1 MLGGHSTICW
11 EHRGAQDGG
20 AAVADDMD
28 RDPRDGLQTIVDDLA
43 EELGRSVVI
52 NDPIVRVLCTSRH
65 FGDEDAV
72 RVRAIL
78 QRDAGPEA
86 ARYLLELGVTR
97 WSRAGTV
104 PARPDLGMNA
114 RLCVP
119 LRDRAELL
127 GLLLVIDA
135 DHTLTPQ
142 EIARIEEVS
151 KSAAA
156 LLVQRRAAA
165 DKARAER
172 DRELLRLLDGE
183 TEERRQAVRAGT
195 AAGWMI
201 DAPQVVVTVV
211 EARRS
216 AASRAEVDIALRT
229 ILEPAARRQQ
239 RRSLTVMRDG
249 RGTMI
254 EAAGRVNVSEAIARA
269 QRMVVGLGQMV
280 GGDGAAGV
288 GGVVPGLAEAWRSH
302 AQAITAMKGAGLIP
316 GFGPVVDWGSLGA
329 YAILLQLPD
338 DAFGPALRPEPVARL
353 LQHEKAS
360 RLVETLRTY
369 LDYGG
374 SVPRTAEALHLH
386 RTSLYYRLEQVRDI
400 TGLDIDDG
408 RNRLLLHLSLL
419 LEDIRSPT
427 APSPRT

>member
-1 MLGGHSTICW
+1 MT
-11 EHRGAQDGG
+11 DG
-20 AAVADDMD
+20 MD
-28 RDPRDGLQTIVDDLA
+28 WDPRDGLQAVVDDLA
-43 EELGRSVVI
+43 DELGRSVVI
-52 NDPIVRVLCTSRH
+52 NDPVVRVLCTSRH

-72 RVRAIL
+72 RIRAIL

-97 WSRAGTV
+97 WPRAGVV
-104 PARPDLGMNA
+104 PARLDLGMNA

-119 LRDRAELL
+119 LRNRAELL
-127 GLLLVIDA
+127 GLLMVIDA

-156 LLVQRRAAA
+156 LLERRRAAA
-165 DKARAER
+165 DSARAER
-172 DRELLRLLDGE
+172 DRELLRLLNGE
-183 TEERRQAVRAGT
+183 AEERRQVVGAGI
-195 AAGWMI
+195 AAGWMV

-211 EARRS
+211 EARRP

-229 ILEPAARRQQ
+229 VLESAARRQQ
-239 RRSLTVMRDG
+239 RPLLTVVRDG

-254 EAAGRVNVSEAIARA
+254 EAAGRVDVSGAIARA
-269 QRMVVGLGQMV
+269 ERMAVALGQLV
-280 GGDGAAGV
+280 SGDGVAGV
-288 GGVVPGLAEAWRSH
+288 GGVVPGLEEAWRSR
-302 AQAITAMKGAGLIP
+302 AQAATAVKGAQLIP
-316 GFGPVVDWGSLGA
+316 GCGPVVGWESLGT
-329 YAILLQLPD
+329 YAILLQLPG

-353 LQHEKAS
+353 LRHEKAS

-386 RTSLYYRLEQVRDI
+386 RTSLYYRLDQVREI

-408 RNRLLLHLSLL
+408 RNRLLLHLGLL
-419 LEDIRSPT
+419 LEDLKSPPERSRGT
-427 APSPRT
+427 

>member
-1 MLGGHSTICW
+1 MT
-11 EHRGAQDGG
+11 DG
-20 AAVADDMD
+20 MD
-28 RDPRDGLQTIVDDLA
+28 WDPRDGLQAVVDDLA
-43 EELGRSVVI
+43 DELGRSVVI
-52 NDPIVRVLCTSRH
+52 NDPVVRVLCTSRH

-72 RVRAIL
+72 RIRAIL

-97 WSRAGTV
+97 WPRAGVV
-104 PARPDLGMNA
+104 PARPDLGMSA

-119 LRDRAELL
+119 LRNRAELL
-127 GLLLVIDA
+127 GLLMVIDA

-156 LLVQRRAAA
+156 LLERRRAAA
-165 DKARAER
+165 DGARVER
-172 DRELLRLLDGE
+172 DRELLRLLNGE
-183 TEERRQAVRAGT
+183 AEERRQAVRAGI
-195 AAGWMI
+195 AAGWMV

-211 EARRS
+211 EALRP

-229 ILEPAARRQQ
+229 VLESAARRQQ
-239 RRSLTVMRDG
+239 RPLLTVVRDG

-254 EAAGRVNVSEAIARA
+254 EAAGRVDVLGAIARA
-269 QRMVVGLGQMV
+269 ERMVVALGQLV
-280 GGDGAAGV
+280 SGDGVGGV
-288 GGVVPGLAEAWRSH
+288 GGVVPGLEEAWRSR
-302 AQAITAMKGAGLIP
+302 AQAATAVRGSRLIP
-316 GFGPVVDWGSLGA
+316 GCGPVVGWESLGI
-329 YAILLQLPD
+329 YAILLQLPG

-353 LQHEKAS
+353 LRHEKAS

-386 RTSLYYRLEQVRDI
+386 RTSLYYRLDQVREI

-419 LEDIRSPT
+419 LEDLKSPPERSRGT
-427 APSPRT
+427 